1 MFSVPADVRKRI
13 DNRRVVWVDS
23 GLTELVPLAM
33 SRLSVNSPGSICERK
48 AMICKMSLAKS
59 VS

>member
-23 GLTELVPLAM
+23 GLTELVPLANVAPFGQ
-33 SRLSVNSPGSICERK
+33 LSGKYLRTH
-48 AMICKMSLAKS
+48 MICKMSLAKS